1 MPTPLVDRVNFAK
14 IITIL
19 AIVFGVSL
27 GLCGLTY
34 AASIKVPGDG
44 QWIIIFGILEL
55 AAILLSAIGLVITV
69 IVWIVASAT
78 GYRGS
83 SNDPQKL
90 FDDSDDEKQ

>member
-1 MPTPLVDRVNFAK
+1 MTEPLTHRVNFAK

-19 AIVFGVSL
+19 AIIFGVSL

-34 AASIKVPGDG
+34 AASTHVRGDG

-55 AAILLSAIGLVITV
+55 AAILLSAVGLVITV

-78 GYRGS
+78 GYRS
-83 SNDPQKL
+83 SSSDPQKL
-90 FDDSDDEKQ
+90 FDDSDDKKL